1 MNTRLIRRLLL
12 TAAVCAISAAA
23 HAHEIYVPN
32 YLDGDVSVLDAA
44 SLATLARIPVTTTAD
59 PSIPVAGEPSAV
71 EFSRDHRLAFVAIS
85 NSDRVAVID
94 TEQRTVVQYIVIA
107 PVTFDALIFLHPAG
121 HRLYVTSCEDPVISI
136 IDVKTRSTIGTI
148 PLTGGSYPMA
158 FAPFGRTAYLGNGY
172 TGCGAVNGLYR
183 INLNTNTPAG
193 FIPLSQ
199 PVSDVAVAPHGLFA
213 LTTGGDRI
221 LVVNLLTQ
229 SEFGAVRCGLQPC
242 SYAATGGIVFNE
254 RGTRAYTV
262 DAVTND
268 FVTIDT
274 DIRSRRF
281 LQELSRV
288 RIELPPDDTFWQL
301 VVRKNRAYVI
311 ATDFGG
317 PGTVVTLKISTS
329 VPVVVTSGPV
339 GTFAYEL
346 DIWPSPG
353 SKEHWYSRWR
363 WR

>member
-1 MNTRLIRRLLL
+1 MGLRLCRTVLLM
-12 TAAVCAISAAA
+12 AIVVASASAAY
-23 HAHEIYVPN
+23 AHEVYVPN

-44 SLATLARIPVTTTAD
+44 TLATLARIPVTATAD
-59 PSIPVAGEPSAV
+59 PSIPVTGEPSAV
-71 EFSRDHRLAFVAIS
+71 EFSLDHKLAFVVIS

-94 TEQRTVVQYIVIA
+94 TEQRAVVQYIVIA
-107 PVTFDALIFLHPAG
+107 PVTYDALIFLHPAG
-121 HRLYVTSCEDPVISI
+121 ERLYVTSCQDPVISV
-136 IDVKTRSTIGTI
+136 IDVKTRMTIGTI

-158 FAPFGRTAYLGNGY
+158 FAPFGRTAYVGNGY
-172 TGCGAVNGLYR
+172 TGCGALNGLYR
-183 INLNTNTPAG
+183 VDLATNMLAG

-221 LVVNLLTQ
+221 LVVNLVTQ

-242 SYAATGGIVFNE
+242 TYAATGGIVFNE

-262 DAVTND
+262 DAITND

-274 DIRSRRF
+274 DIRSRGF

-288 RIELPPDDTFWQL
+288 RIELPLDDTFWQL
-301 VVRKNRAYVI
+301 AVRKKFAYVI
-311 ATDFGG
+311 APNFGG
-317 PGTVVTLKISTS
+317 TGLVVKLDVSRD

-346 DIWPSPG
+346 DIW
-353 SKEHWYSRWR
+353 SKKTSRKAYKPSRW
-363 WR
+363 W